1 MPDAPAIN
9 PNLSGPILTQRIPC
23 WPYADP
29 KTRRLIRIDEYIK
42 TGGYQALQKA
52 LTLKPDAVTDE
63 VKKSVLRG
71 RGGAGFPC
79 GLKWTF
85 LPKLTPDAQGNEPDP
100 GVRYL
105 TVNADESEPATFK
118 DRLLMD
124 FDPHLMLE
132 GIAIACYACRINTAF
147 IFIRGEYH
155 HEADV
160 VEEALREAY
169 EYGVFLPPPR
179 GEGRGGVGERQMPA
193 LAELNPSKDVLK
205 TLRTSNAWGRPFHL
219 NCYVHRGAG
228 AYICGEETGLL
239 EALEGKR
246 GWPRIKPPFP
256 AIKGAFGK
264 PTIINNVE
272 TLAHLPSIILS
283 GADWFMKQGA
293 QSTFQGGMPSYG
305 TKLMGVSGHVNRP
318 GCFELELGTK
328 LRTIVEH
335 PKLCQGM
342 RNGKKFKGAIAGG
355 ISMGVLGPDQYEAEM
370 DFDIGRKYN
379 VLGLGTA
386 CPTIFDEDTDM
397 VAVARNIAR
406 FFKHESCGQCT
417 PCREG
422 SGWLYQLLQRI
433 EEGNAKTKDLDLA
446 LEIATSMGTMPG
458 TTICGLADGT
468 NWAVRTILN
477 KFWPEFE
484 RRVKPTFVPV
494 KVAVGANAKAAVSA

>member
-1 MPDAPAIN
+1 MVTNSSPFPAIN
-9 PNLSGPILTQRIPC
+9 PNLTGPVLTKRIPC

-29 KTRRLIRIDEYIK
+29 KGRHVVHLDEYLQ
-42 TGGYQALQKA
+42 TGGYQGLRKA
-52 LTLKPDAVTDE
+52 LTMKPEAVTDE
-63 VKKSVLRG
+63 VKKSALRG
-71 RGGAGFPC
+71 RGGAGFPT

-85 LPKLTPDAQGNEPDP
+85 LPKYDESKPAGEQ
-100 GVRYL
+100 VRYL
-105 TVNADESEPATFK
+105 AINADESEPGTFK

-132 GIAIACYACRINTAF
+132 GIAIACYACRLSKAY

-155 HEADV
+155 HQAAVLEQ
-160 VEEALREAY
+160 ALKEAY
-169 EYGVFLPPPR
+169 AHKVFGAQGLMDTPDAN
-179 GEGRGGVGERQMPA
+179 GAKFAVE
-193 LAELNPSKDVLK
+193 
-205 TLRTSNAWGRPFHL
+205 
-219 NCYVHRGAG
+219 CYVHRGAG

-256 AIKGAFGK
+256 AVKGLFGK

-272 TLAHLPSIILS
+272 TLAHLPSILEN
-283 GADWFMKQGA
+283 GAEWFLKQG
-293 QSTFQGGMPSYG
+293 SPGMGNGAPPSAG

-318 GCFELELGTK
+318 GVFELELGIK
-328 LRTIVEH
+328 LRQLVED
-335 PKLCQGM
+335 PRLCGGM

-355 ISMGVLGPDQYEAEM
+355 ISMGVLGPDQFDAEL

-386 CPTIFDEDTDM
+386 CPTVFDEDTDM

-422 SGWLYQLLQRI
+422 SGWLYQLLGRI
-433 EEGNAKTKDLDLA
+433 EDGHGKTKDLDLA
-446 LEIATSMGTMPG
+446 LEIATSMGSMPG
-458 TTICGLADGT
+458 TTICGLADGN
-468 NWAVRTILN
+468 NWAVRTIMN
-477 KFWPEFE
+477 KYWSEFE
-484 RRVKPTFVPV
+484 KRVTPSFVPV
-494 KVAVGANAKAAVSA
+494 KMTIGASAKG

>member
-1 MPDAPAIN
+1 MSTDIN
-9 PNLSGPILTQRIPC
+9 PNLAGPILTKRIPC

-29 KTRRLIRIDEYIK
+29 KDRHIVGYDEYVQ
-42 TGGYQALQKA
+42 TGGYVGLRKA
-52 LTLKPDAVTDE
+52 LGMRPDAVTDE

-71 RGGAGFPC
+71 RGGAGFPT

-85 LPKLTPDAQGNEPDP
+85 LPKLKVDDAGKEEDP
-100 GVRYL
+100 GQRYL
-105 TVNADESEPATFK
+105 AINADESEPGTFK

-132 GIAIACYACRINTAF
+132 GIAICCHACRIRTAY

-155 HEADV
+155 HQARVLEN
-160 VEEALREAY
+160 ALKEAY
-169 EYGVFLPPPR
+169 ANGIFGKGV
-179 GEGRGGVGERQMPA
+179 E
-193 LAELNPSKDVLK
+193 
-205 TLRTSNAWGRPFHL
+205 
-219 NCYVHRGAG
+219 CYVHRGAG

-256 AIKGAFGK
+256 AIKGLFGK

-272 TLAHLPSIILS
+272 TLAHLPSIIEN
-283 GADWFMKQGA
+283 GAEWFMKQGTA
-293 QSTFQGGMPSYG
+293 STFAGAPASFG

-318 GCFELELGTK
+318 GTFELELGTK
-328 LRTIVEH
+328 LSTIIEH
-335 PKLCQGM
+335 PKLCNGM

-355 ISMGVLGPDQYEAEM
+355 ISMGVLGTDQYHAEM

-386 CPTIFDEDTDM
+386 CPTVFDEDTDM
-397 VAVARNIAR
+397 VMVARNIAR

-422 SGWLYQLLQRI
+422 SGWLYQLMGRI
-433 EEGNAKTKDLDLA
+433 EDGNGKTKDLDLA
-446 LEIATSMGTMPG
+446 LEIATSMGSMPG
-458 TTICGLADGT
+458 TTICGLADGN
-468 NWAVRTILN
+468 NWAIRTIMN
-477 KFWPEFE
+477 KFRSEFE
-484 RRVKPTFVPV
+484 KRVKPSH
-494 KVAVGANAKAAVSA
+494 VAVKMTIGASAKQLA